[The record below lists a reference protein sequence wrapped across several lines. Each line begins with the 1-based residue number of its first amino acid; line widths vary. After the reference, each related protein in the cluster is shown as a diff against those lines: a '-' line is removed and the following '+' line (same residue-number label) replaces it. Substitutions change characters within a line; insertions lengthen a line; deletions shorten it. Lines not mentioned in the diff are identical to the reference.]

1 LNRPEHVIVL
11 GAGPGGLACAHELAA
26 NGIRSTVLERNDYV
40 GGLCRTVEHA
50 GYRFDL
56 GGHRWFTKNVDLHN
70 WFLRLMEGE
79 LVSVDRI
86 SRIYH
91 NGKYYNYPLR
101 VGDVL
106 RNSTLWEIFLIMWG
120 FGMSILRSAVTTR
133 PVRNMEEAYVAQFG
147 RPLYEMFFR
156 TYSEKVWGRPCDQ
169 LSADWVSQRSAGLS
183 VTDLVKDALFKKS
196 GRKAGQKPGQ
206 KPGKGHESLID
217 QFVYPRNGYVRV
229 AERLAED
236 VRAAGSEVRLNCAVT
251 RIVEHGPDRYE
262 VFVSD
267 GGKESSLTGDA
278 VVSTIPL
285 GLLVRILEPAPSGEV
300 IACAKALEFR
310 DLITVTVMLDIPQVS
325 RDSWVYV
332 QDREVVFGRFHEPGN
347 WSSALVPDEN
357 HTSLVLECFCSRGD
371 EIWEMSDEDL
381 VARCVDDLVDKL
393 NFLKRENVIDSCV
406 VRTVN
411 TYPVYD
417 LEYAHKTGTIKQA
430 LQAYEGLHIVGRGGT
445 FRYNNSDHSIEMGLL
460 LAQKLSGRDVD
471 HLAVNLEQEYHE
483 MRTSEGLQ
491 RDRFVKKTRETPEQ
505 QSG

>member
-1 LNRPEHVIVL
+1 MTRPQHVIVL

-26 NGIRSTVLERNDYV
+26 NGIRCTVLERNDYV
-40 GGLCRTVEHA
+40 GGLCRTVEHK

-79 LVSVDRI
+79 LVEVDRI

-106 RNSTLWEIFLIMWG
+106 RNSTLWEIFMIMWG
-120 FGMSILRSAVTTR
+120 FGMSILRGAVTNR

-169 LSADWVSQRSAGLS
+169 LSADWVAQRSAGLS
-183 VTDLVKDALFKKS
+183 VMELVKDALFKS
-196 GRKAGQKPGQ
+196 
-206 KPGKGHESLID
+206 GKGHESLID
-217 QFVYPRNGYVRV
+217 QFVYPRRGYVRI

-236 VRAAGSEVRLNCAVT
+236 VQATGNEVRLNSAVT
-251 RIVEHGPDRYE
+251 RIRQHGPGRFE
-262 VFVSD
+262 VFFSD
-267 GGKESSLTGDA
+267 GDNESSVTGEA

-285 GLLVRILEPAPSGEV
+285 GLLVRILEPAPDEEV
-300 IACAKALEFR
+300 IACARGLEFR

-325 RDSWVYV
+325 RDSWLYV
-332 QDREVVFGRFHEPGN
+332 QDRDVIFGRFHEPGN
-347 WSSALVPDEN
+347 WSSALVPDQE
-357 HTSLVLECFCSRGD
+357 HTSLVLECFCTRGD
-371 EIWEMSDEDL
+371 ETWSLSDEDL
-381 VARCVDDLVDKL
+381 VTRCVDDLAEKL
-393 NFLKRENVIDSCV
+393 DFLKRENVVDSCV

-411 TYPVYD
+411 TYPIYD
-417 LEYAHKTGTIKQA
+417 LEYPHKTGMIKEA
-430 LQAYEGLHIVGRGGT
+430 LEAYDGLHIVGRGGT
-445 FRYNNSDHSIEMGLL
+445 FRYNNADHSIEMGLL
-460 LAQKLSGRDVD
+460 LAQRLAGREVD

-483 MRTSEGLQ
+483 MRSAKGLE
-491 RDRFVKKTRETPEQ
+491 RDRFVKDVTETPEQ
-505 QSG
+505 